1 MNFWAV
7 IYEFH
12 FVYNRIAKRSLY
24 VAESPVDEGVL
35 QPA

>member
-1 MNFWAV
+1 MNFWNV

-12 FVYNRIAKRSLY
+12 SVYNPIAKRSLY

-35 QPA
+35 QSA